1 MKHLYLNIEG
11 RKSILSISE
20 SASKLAENAT
30 CTLKLWKL
38 IQLTS
43 IAEDL
48 GQLKKG
54 IWKKNG
60 RRQKMGACC

>member
-11 RKSILSISE
+11 GKSILSISE
-20 SASKLAENAT
+20 SASKLAENT
-30 CTLKLWKL
+30 MRTLKLWKL

-43 IAEDL
+43 IAKDL
-48 GQLKKG
+48 GQLKTG

-60 RRQKMGACC
+60 RPQTM